1 MSRKN
6 KGFKIGDRVVYKKR
20 LGTIVNVEYQ
30 VWNGDKFHLDRAPVS
45 YEVFFD
51 DLDRTCIVYGD
62 QNLKYADDSDIN
74 TLENADKIIFVLG
87 QNGIHGAYISG
98 DKRIKDVGTD
108 YKLGDLKGTLHKALN
123 ALLDAGFKQT
133 VLLRWPYVINI
144 FNKETAS
151 HINTVL
157 YSMTEEQ
164 RQVVELLVSVAR
176 ATKNEKKED

>member
-1 MSRKN
+1 MSKKN
-6 KGFKIGDRVVYKKR
+6 KGFKIGDRVVYKNG
-20 LGTIVNVEYQ
+20 LGTVVNIEYH
-30 VWNGDKFHLDRAPVS
+30 VCGFDASYLDNVPVS
-45 YEVFFD
+45 YIEVLFD
-51 DLDRTCIVYGD
+51 DGTLRFIYDD
-62 QNLKYADDSDIN
+62 QSLKYADDSDIN

-123 ALLDAGFKQT
+123 AL
-133 VLLRWPYVINI
+133 

-157 YSMTEEQ
+157 SSMTTEQ
-164 RQVVELLVSVAR
+164 RKVVDLLITSTLVTR
-176 ATKNEKKED
+176 NEKKED